1 MRIVIN
7 INDGLIN
14 LRNNINRKE
23 NPGNEYPKEVVDIVE
38 NILDFNEKQKSKGIK
53 ILTLKQTPL
62 RLTIALAQV
71 KASHTS
77 ENLLNEIRQ
86 IIYSLYR
93 EKEVTKKLY
102 SNIIN
107 SIKLYS
113 GIDAI
118 FINSENSKI
127 SVPHRLLLNP
137 PDKINLKRSDKYVA
151 LPNLISF
158 GLD

>member
-1 MRIVIN
+1 M
-7 INDGLIN
+7 IN
-14 LRNNINRKE
+14 LINNINRKE

-86 IIYSLYR
+86 IIYSLHR

-107 SIKLYS
+107 SIKLYN
-113 GIDAI
+113 GIDTI

-127 SVPHRLLLNP
+127 PHRLLLNS

>member
-1 MRIVIN
+1 M
-7 INDGLIN
+7 IN
-14 LRNNINRKE
+14 LINNINRKE

-38 NILDFNEKQKSKGIK
+38 NILDFNEKQKSKGMK

-107 SIKLYS
+107 SIKLYN
-113 GIDAI
+113 GIDTI

-127 SVPHRLLLNP
+127 PHRLLLNS